1 MSYGVR
7 YICEWQSPMRDC
19 YKYKVRILEK
29 DYMGDA
35 DVLYPTGDFLSVTYG
50 AMDDGELVAF
60 KPSEARLSLLCKE
73 DGDPYVSLFT
83 TDPMRYKLEIYREV
97 SLGNSRCEWV
107 GYLTAGTY
115 AQDYANPPYRISLR
129 ATDGIALLKN
139 IEYLDTDG
147 KRYEGISTIAE
158 IVKNILSRISSS
170 RIVYDIY
177 DNIVVPEQ
185 NAPSAYRIAI
195 DAKSIYAA
203 VGAGKTPS
211 CYDVLDNILT
221 TLQLQLFQSEAVW
234 HIRSVASLTTRNEDI
249 LPIYSDAA
257 DGEGMSVAATMSL
270 CAPYRNL
277 KVERPELVNEE
288 YASDAEQLLK
298 PWMWYRAFSGVQL
311 HAKAFKDRLRLKSSV
326 AKKKAHKDMGAAF
339 VCSTTFSPSK
349 LMSLTVGFDAYNVN
363 TSNES
368 VRVGLVAFAA
378 GADLDKYLLSQG
390 DKDGF
395 YVGLPLW
402 YWNVSESKWVKLS
415 GSYRWDTGY
424 GRDYPLGNMWVTETL
439 EAAKKD
445 VVFEIPTPAEQLVK
459 QEISITADNLEI
471 DAEHSLRFAL
481 FVVGGADES
490 SLPPVELRNPVISL
504 KSTANIVGDVDFG
517 EARICEAGLGDQTYI
532 QTFVDSWVAQRPG
545 LIYEA
550 PLLDADTGTALHGLI
565 VPLQRPL
572 IADAAVANTRLL
584 RSNVLRQL
592 DGEVYAQNKHIDLN
606 TKWCDREGRR
616 YYTNYISKSFKRGLC
631 SVQLRELGA
640 PVDQLVVN
648 TVGLANPVALDTSVY
663 MVRDNEDVI
672 RIDLMTGKWRIVESV
687 KYDRGTLT
695 LHAGQRCACVISDTE
710 WSDGSKGYSLT
721 AYDTDG
727 NVLSYIED
735 VTDLFVNDFGSNA
748 NTIAALARSA
758 MFDANVN
765 TWVLIASTVSIKL
778 NTRIMIVSAAGELI
792 ATTEYTEA
800 MRSGPVDAIS
810 IPNGFVYRTNDGSW
824 WHSNSEHVDAVVEAL
839 DINSIKAVNE
849 HFIATINKVFRRT
862 DLLFGYDSTPLAEFS
877 KYEFEFVGMN
887 NALVVY
893 RYKTPSVSGD
903 LHVYDART
911 GRMVTIEVPADSIY
925 WLSGDA
931 IYFATQP
938 LGDPNTYVTA
948 RRIMIGDGVGY
959 AAYVTSDN
967 MTYTTLEGKTYLTTK

>member
-1 MSYGVR
+1 
-7 YICEWQSPMRDC
+7 MRDR
-19 YKYKVRILEK
+19 YKYKVQILEK
-29 DYMGDA
+29 DYIGDA
-35 DVLYPTGDFLSVTYG
+35 DALYPTSDFLTITYG
-50 AMDDGELVAF
+50 AMDDSELVVF

-73 DGDPYVSLFT
+73 ANDPYMSLFT
-83 TDPMRYKLEIYREV
+83 TDPMQYILKIYREV
-97 SLGNSRCEWV
+97 SPGNSICEWQ
-107 GYLTAGTY
+107 GYLAAGTY
-115 AQDYANPPYRISLR
+115 TQDYANPPYRISLR

-139 IEYLDTDG
+139 IEYLDAEG
-147 KRYEGISTIAE
+147 KKYEGVSTVDE
-158 IVKNILSRISSS
+158 IIRDILSRISSM
-170 RIVYDIY
+170 RIKYNIH
-177 DNIVVPEQ
+177 DNIVLPEQ
-185 NAPSAYRIAI
+185 GMSSAYHIAI

-203 VGAGKTPS
+203 VGAEKTPS
-211 CYDVLDNILT
+211 CYDVLENILA

-249 LPIYSDAA
+249 LPIYSDDA

-270 CAPYRNL
+270 CAPYCKL

-349 LMSLTVGFDAYNVN
+349 FKTLTVGFDAYNIS
-363 TSNES
+363 TSNKS

-390 DKDGF
+390 DKTGF

-402 YWNVSESKWVKLS
+402 YWNISESKWVKLS
-415 GSYRWDTGY
+415 GGYRWDTGY
-424 GRDYPLGNMWVTETL
+424 GQKDYDYPLGNMWVTETL
-439 EAAKKD
+439 VAAKKD

-459 QEISITADNLEI
+459 HEISITADNLEI
-471 DAEHSLRFAL
+471 DTEYSLRFAL
-481 FVVGGADES
+481 LVVGGADES
-490 SLPPVELRNPVISL
+490 SLPPIELRNPVISL

-517 EARICEAGLGDQTYI
+517 EARISEAGLSDQTYV

-545 LIYEA
+545 LTYEA
-550 PLLDADTGTALHGLI
+550 PLLAVDSGTALHGLV
-565 VPLQRPL
+565 VPLLRPL
-572 IADAAVANTRLL
+572 LADAAVANTRLL
-584 RSNVLRQL
+584 RSNTIRQL
-592 DGEVYAQNKHIDLN
+592 DGEVYVQNKHVDLN

-640 PVDQLVVN
+640 PVNQLVIE
-648 TVGLANPVALDTSVY
+648 TTGLSNPVALDTSVY
-663 MVRDNEDVI
+663 MIRDNEDIV
-672 RIDLMTGKWRIVESV
+672 RIDLITGKCTLVESV
-687 KYDRGTLT
+687 KYDRGVLT
-695 LHAGQRCACVISDTE
+695 LRAGQRCACVINDAP
-710 WSDGSKGYSLT
+710 WDDGSKGYSLT

-735 VTDLFVNDFGSNA
+735 VTDLFVD
-748 NTIAALARSA
+748 NTFVDGLARSA
-758 MFDANVN
+758 VFDANVN
-765 TWVLIASTVSIKL
+765 TWVLIASTGSKL

-800 MRSGPVDAIS
+800 MRSGPVETTL
-810 IPNGFVYRTNDGSW
+810 IPNGFVYRTNSGSW

-839 DINSIKAVNE
+839 DINRIKAVNE
-849 HFIATINKVFRRT
+849 HFIATINQVLWRT
-862 DLLFGYDSTPLAEFS
+862 DLRFGYDATPLVEFNE
-877 KYEFEFVGMN
+877 YEYEFVGMN

-893 RYKTPSVSGD
+893 RYSTPSESGD

-938 LGDPNTYVTA
+938 LGDRNTYITA